1 MTQSAPRPSTGS
13 AEVHVLI
20 NGYVDIDREPWSVAS
35 TVTYVRDGHIR
46 VIVDPGLVPSPA
58 SILDPLRKHGVQ
70 PNDITD
76 IVFSH
81 HHPDHTVNAALFPQT
96 RLHDHWATYR
106 NDTWQSRPAEGFEI
120 SSSIRLIETPGH
132 TPQDI
137 TTLVETAEGTAA
149 LTHLWWTPQGPPED
163 PFASDSAALH
173 AGRARV
179 LEIATLIVP
188 GHGAPFAP
196 DAKTPR

>member
-1 MTQSAPRPSTGS
+1 MTQNAARPSTGS

-35 TVTYVRDGHIR
+35 TVTYVRDGDTH
-46 VIVDPGLVPSPA
+46 VIVDPGLVPGPA
-58 SILDPLRKHGVQ
+58 SILDPLRSRGVR

-76 IVFSH
+76 VVFSH
-81 HHPDHTVNAALFPQT
+81 HHPDHTVNAALFPQA
-96 RLHDHWATYR
+96 RLHDHWAIYR
-106 NDTWQSRPAEGFEI
+106 NDTWRSRPAEGFEI

-163 PFASDSAALH
+163 PFATDSAALH

-179 LEIATLIVP
+179 LDIATLIVP

-196 DAKTPR
+196 DAMTPR